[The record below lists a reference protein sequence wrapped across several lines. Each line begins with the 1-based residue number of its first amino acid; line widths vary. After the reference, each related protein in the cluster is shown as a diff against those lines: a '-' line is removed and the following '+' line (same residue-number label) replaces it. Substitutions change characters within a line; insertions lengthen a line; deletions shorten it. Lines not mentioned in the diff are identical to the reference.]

1 VGESV
6 TDKRE
11 STKYDE
17 CSGDCAGERH
27 KQPCN
32 QFKAQLVIV
41 YKYAKEKV
49 HDCKLSV
56 LGMILTM

>member
-1 VGESV
+1 
-6 TDKRE
+6 
-11 STKYDE
+11 
-17 CSGDCAGERH
+17 
-27 KQPCN
+27 
-32 QFKAQLVIV
+32 VIV